1 MSSNTA
7 CSLTQHTARLVAFDG
22 IPVEVGKWTFESIRK
37 SILARGR
44 PMTLSFRNDFLTPK
58 QRTILTKAV
67 EAVNPP
73 MSASSSIAAAAH
85 SSYGSIIGYTDPTAI
100 INSSIISP
108 TVYENTIH
116 RSSSSISSQRSS
128 QPKSKYYSFSEAGSS
143 ISSAVA
149 PLVSNLLS
157 NSLKNTG
164 GKKNQQYQ
172 QEQEEDE
179 LVFAPSYMK
188 RTSDSLD
195 KMRHHHD
202 FQSGLL

>member
-85 SSYGSIIGYTDPTAI
+85 SSYGSIIGYTDPTATI
-100 INSSIISP
+100 SSTISP

>member
-1 MSSNTA
+1 MESCTHSS
-7 CSLTQHTARLVAFDG
+7 HTARLVAFDG
-22 IPVEVGKWTFESIRK
+22 IPVEVGKWTFENIRK

-73 MSASSSIAAAAH
+73 PTASSH
-85 SSYGSIIGYTDPTAI
+85 FSSYGSIVHSTDPTT
-100 INSSIISP
+100 SSSSG
-108 TVYENTIH
+108 TQECYENTIP
-116 RSSSSISSQRSS
+116 RSTSSISSQRSS
-128 QPKSKYYSFSEAGSS
+128 QPQSKYYSFSEAGSS

-157 NSLKNTG
+157 NSLSSS
-164 GKKNQQYQ
+164 GKKQQLQ
-172 QEQEEDE
+172 RQHD
-179 LVFAPSYMK
+179 APSYMK
-188 RTSDSLD
+188 RTSDSLN
-195 KMRHHHD
+195 KMRHHND